1 MARLRGGRLAHHPA
15 HRAIDRA
22 GLRGRHGLRAASRL
36 WRRRAAPAGRLLCR
50 ADSQH
55 AVAGADLHRLFR
67 PLEHGPQ
74 ALGRD
79 LGGDRPGRQHGRLH
93 HRDHA
98 GRHPVDPAHPARGGR
113 LPGPDSAAGDP
124 ACRAAAGDGARLS
137 RAVEP
142 VRAPD
147 AGLFDHLADLGR
159 GADGGRQQRAV
170 RHLPQLRGLHR
181 RGGGL
186 SRSVGALP
194 LRILGDRPRAVRT
207 QATAGDGAM
216 IQLNSNHLLYLVMAA
231 QWTVLL
237 SLIAFAGGALV
248 CLPIAL
254 MRVSKV
260 AALRL
265 VASAYIQLI
274 QGTPLL
280 IVLFLSY
287 FGLGIMG
294 YKLAPLVAAG
304 VALTLYA
311 AAFLGEIWRGC
322 IEAVPRTQ
330 WEASDCLG
338 LDRFQQYAYVIL
350 PQAFRMAIPPTVGF
364 MVQIVKNTS
373 LASVVGFVELAR
385 AGQIVNNSTFEP
397 FIIFCIVA
405 AIYFAMCYPLSL
417 ASRFLERR
425 ANAGRANH

>member
-1 MARLRGGRLAHHPA
+1 
-15 HRAIDRA
+15 
-22 GLRGRHGLRAASRL
+22 
-36 WRRRAAPAGRLLCR
+36 
-50 ADSQH
+50 
-55 AVAGADLHRLFR
+55 
-67 PLEHGPQ
+67 
-74 ALGRD
+74 
-79 LGGDRPGRQHGRLH
+79 
-93 HRDHA
+93 
-98 GRHPVDPAHPARGGR
+98 
-113 LPGPDSAAGDP
+113 
-124 ACRAAAGDGARLS
+124 
-137 RAVEP
+137 
-142 VRAPD
+142 
-147 AGLFDHLADLGR
+147 
-159 GADGGRQQRAV
+159 
-170 RHLPQLRGLHR
+170 
-181 RGGGL
+181 
-186 SRSVGALP
+186 
-194 LRILGDRPRAVRT
+194 
-207 QATAGDGAM
+207 M
-216 IQLNSNHLLYLVMAA
+216 IQLNAHHIWYLIAAA

-248 CLPIAL
+248 GLPIAL
-254 MRVSKV
+254 MRVSPNN
-260 AALRL
+260 ALRMA
-265 VASAYIQLI
+265 VGGYIQLI

-280 IVLFLSY
+280 ILLFLTY
-287 FGLGIMG
+287 FGLGILG

-304 VALTLYA
+304 LALTLYA

-350 PQAFRMAIPPTVGF
+350 PQAFKMAIPPTVGF

-425 ANAGRANH
+425 ANAGRASH

>member
-1 MARLRGGRLAHHPA
+1 
-15 HRAIDRA
+15 
-22 GLRGRHGLRAASRL
+22 
-36 WRRRAAPAGRLLCR
+36 
-50 ADSQH
+50 
-55 AVAGADLHRLFR
+55 
-67 PLEHGPQ
+67 
-74 ALGRD
+74 
-79 LGGDRPGRQHGRLH
+79 
-93 HRDHA
+93 
-98 GRHPVDPAHPARGGR
+98 
-113 LPGPDSAAGDP
+113 
-124 ACRAAAGDGARLS
+124 
-137 RAVEP
+137 
-142 VRAPD
+142 
-147 AGLFDHLADLGR
+147 
-159 GADGGRQQRAV
+159 
-170 RHLPQLRGLHR
+170 
-181 RGGGL
+181 
-186 SRSVGALP
+186 
-194 LRILGDRPRAVRT
+194 
-207 QATAGDGAM
+207 M
-216 IQLNSNHLLYLVMAA
+216 IQLSAHHVWYLIMAA

-248 CLPIAL
+248 GLPIAL
-254 MRVSKV
+254 MRVSPSH
-260 AALRL
+260 ALRI
-265 VASAYIQLI
+265 VAGGYIQLI

-280 IVLFLSY
+280 ILLFLTY
-287 FGLGIMG
+287 FGLGILG

-304 VALTLYA
+304 LALTLYA

-350 PQAFRMAIPPTVGF
+350 PQAVRLAIPPTVGF

-425 ANAGRANH
+425 ANAGRASH

>member
-1 MARLRGGRLAHHPA
+1 
-15 HRAIDRA
+15 
-22 GLRGRHGLRAASRL
+22 
-36 WRRRAAPAGRLLCR
+36 
-50 ADSQH
+50 
-55 AVAGADLHRLFR
+55 
-67 PLEHGPQ
+67 
-74 ALGRD
+74 
-79 LGGDRPGRQHGRLH
+79 
-93 HRDHA
+93 
-98 GRHPVDPAHPARGGR
+98 
-113 LPGPDSAAGDP
+113 
-124 ACRAAAGDGARLS
+124 
-137 RAVEP
+137 
-142 VRAPD
+142 
-147 AGLFDHLADLGR
+147 
-159 GADGGRQQRAV
+159 
-170 RHLPQLRGLHR
+170 
-181 RGGGL
+181 
-186 SRSVGALP
+186 
-194 LRILGDRPRAVRT
+194 
-207 QATAGDGAM
+207 M
-216 IQLNSNHLLYLVMAA
+216 IQLSAHHVWYLIMAA

-237 SLIAFAGGALV
+237 SLVAFAGGALV
-248 CLPIAL
+248 GLPIAL
-254 MRVSKV
+254 MRVSPNN
-260 AALRL
+260 ALRI
-265 VASAYIQLI
+265 VAGGYIQLI

-280 IVLFLSY
+280 ILLFLTY
-287 FGLGIMG
+287 FGLGILG

-304 VALTLYA
+304 LALTLYA

-425 ANAGRANH
+425 ANAGSASH

>member
-1 MARLRGGRLAHHPA
+1 
-15 HRAIDRA
+15 
-22 GLRGRHGLRAASRL
+22 
-36 WRRRAAPAGRLLCR
+36 
-50 ADSQH
+50 
-55 AVAGADLHRLFR
+55 
-67 PLEHGPQ
+67 
-74 ALGRD
+74 
-79 LGGDRPGRQHGRLH
+79 
-93 HRDHA
+93 
-98 GRHPVDPAHPARGGR
+98 
-113 LPGPDSAAGDP
+113 
-124 ACRAAAGDGARLS
+124 
-137 RAVEP
+137 
-142 VRAPD
+142 
-147 AGLFDHLADLGR
+147 
-159 GADGGRQQRAV
+159 
-170 RHLPQLRGLHR
+170 
-181 RGGGL
+181 
-186 SRSVGALP
+186 
-194 LRILGDRPRAVRT
+194 
-207 QATAGDGAM
+207 M
-216 IQLNSNHLLYLVMAA
+216 IQLSAHHVWYLIMAA

-248 CLPIAL
+248 GLPIAL
-254 MRVSKV
+254 MRMSPSH
-260 AALRL
+260 ALRI
-265 VASAYIQLI
+265 VAGGYIQLI

-280 IVLFLSY
+280 ILLFLTY
-287 FGLGIMG
+287 FGLGILG

-304 VALTLYA
+304 LALTLYA

-350 PQAFRMAIPPTVGF
+350 PQAFKMAIPPTVGF

-425 ANAGRANH
+425 ANAGSASH

>member
-1 MARLRGGRLAHHPA
+1 
-15 HRAIDRA
+15 
-22 GLRGRHGLRAASRL
+22 
-36 WRRRAAPAGRLLCR
+36 
-50 ADSQH
+50 
-55 AVAGADLHRLFR
+55 
-67 PLEHGPQ
+67 
-74 ALGRD
+74 
-79 LGGDRPGRQHGRLH
+79 
-93 HRDHA
+93 
-98 GRHPVDPAHPARGGR
+98 
-113 LPGPDSAAGDP
+113 
-124 ACRAAAGDGARLS
+124 
-137 RAVEP
+137 
-142 VRAPD
+142 
-147 AGLFDHLADLGR
+147 
-159 GADGGRQQRAV
+159 
-170 RHLPQLRGLHR
+170 
-181 RGGGL
+181 
-186 SRSVGALP
+186 
-194 LRILGDRPRAVRT
+194 
-207 QATAGDGAM
+207 M
-216 IQLNSNHLLYLVMAA
+216 IQLSAHHVWYLIMAA

-248 CLPIAL
+248 GLPIAL
-254 MRVSKV
+254 MRVSPSH
-260 AALRL
+260 ALRI
-265 VASAYIQLI
+265 VAGGYIQLI

-280 IVLFLSY
+280 ILLFLTY
-287 FGLGIMG
+287 FGLGILG

-304 VALTLYA
+304 LALTLYA

-425 ANAGRANH
+425 ANAGRASH